1 MRINLRPH
9 QTQAIEMLR
18 QSIRAGNKKV
28 VLAAPCAFGK
38 TLTAGYIISQLVAKG
53 KRAIFICDRIKL
65 VQQSLVAFDSLGLN
79 VGVIQGQHERTDYN
93 KPVQIASIQTL
104 ARKRHIPHADVI
116 IVDECH
122 VAYESLKKLMER
134 WSNIIFIGLSATP
147 YSKNLGNVYQD
158 LVTPITAEQLMDQGY
173 LCPVDYYA
181 GASLNTENV
190 KMKTLPTGARDY
202 DPKGLQAASEEQKE
216 LLTGD
221 IIKNWMT
228 HAKGR
233 QTIAFSS
240 SIKHSKYLVEKFRE
254 AGVGAYHIDGYMD
267 DDERQELFKAHDK
280 GEYEIL
286 SCSQLLST
294 GYDSPSSSCIIDC
307 KPTKSIINYVQ
318 IAGRIMRTC
327 EGKERAIYLDHAG
340 NVRRHGFAESIVPEE
355 LDKGEKDY
363 KERQLTKEKKEPQV
377 RACPSC
383 GMEMMGIRCACGYEI
398 PIVEQIQTTNE
409 MLAKVEKTQAGKNN
423 ILYTYEKKQEFLGEL
438 YLHAHEKGKS
448 KGWVSHT
455 YKSKFGVFPNKITP
469 RLAANVSPDV
479 SNHIKHCAI
488 KFAKSKGSK
497 WAKK

>member
-1 MRINLRPH
+1 MSINLRPH

-18 QSIRAGNKKV
+18 QSIRTGNRKI

-38 TLTAGYIISQLVAKG
+38 TLTAGYIISQLVSKG

-65 VQQSLVAFDSLGLN
+65 VQQSLVAFDSLGLS

-104 ARKRHIPHADVI
+104 ARKKHIPHADVI

-221 IIKNWMT
+221 IIKNWLA

-254 AGVGAYHIDGYMD
+254 AGIGAYHIDGYMD
-267 DDERQELFKAHDK
+267 DEERQELFKAHDK

-327 EGKERAIYLDHAG
+327 EGKDRAIYLDHAG

-355 LDKGEKDY
+355 LDKGDKDY
-363 KERQLTKEKKEPQV
+363 KERKLTKEKKEPQV

-469 RLAANVSPDV
+469 RLAANVSSDV